1 MASRLD
7 LTPNT
12 INCEVRNRFIF
23 LMFNQLHNSIR
34 KYFGISRTETNGIF
48 ILLILTICIIFSPLL
63 YNHLFK
69 GGYTSCHEDSVKL
82 DSILQIL
89 MKNQDSLK
97 ATMNPMLKDSLF
109 FFNPNEMTYP
119 QMILLGFDSILAQ
132 RVMKFRDSKGR
143 FYVKRDLLKIYGLPE
158 ELYTRLADFISLPDT
173 IMKEKQRYDNYRI
186 KPKSPVS
193 DGRTELV
200 LLNINV
206 ADTNDLK
213 RIKGIGSVLS
223 ARIIKY
229 RDLLGGY
236 SNINQLDDVY
246 GLKGR
251 SLENLKYMVYV
262 DSLFI
267 PEKIRINFTEW
278 EELVRHPY
286 INSQMANDIINLR
299 SEKGYLNN
307 INDLKDI
314 TYMNDSILNQLE
326 PYFEF

>member
-1 MASRLD
+1 MASGFGVK
-7 LTPNT
+7 PN
-12 INCEVRNRFIF
+12 IISHEIRNRFIF

-48 ILLILTICIIFSPLL
+48 ILLILTICIILSPLL
-63 YNHLFK
+63 YNNLFR
-69 GGYTSCHEDSVKL
+69 GGYTSCLEDSLKL

-89 MKNQDSLK
+89 LKNQDSLK
-97 ATMNPMLKDSLF
+97 AAMDPIRKDTLF
-109 FFNPNEMTYP
+109 FFNPNEITYP

-132 RVMKFRDSKGR
+132 RVVKFRNSKGR
-143 FYVKRDLLKIYGLPE
+143 FYVKRDLLKIYGLTE

-173 IMKEKQRYDNYRI
+173 IVQKKRRYDNSRI
-186 KPKSPVS
+186 KAKGPVS
-193 DGRTELV
+193 DGRTELAS
-200 LLNINV
+200 LNINV

-213 RIKGIGSVLS
+213 RISGIGSVLS
-223 ARIIKY
+223 GRIIKY

-236 SNINQLDDVY
+236 SNINQLVDVY

-251 SLENLKYMVYV
+251 SLENLKSIVYV

-267 PEKIRINFTEW
+267 PEKIRINFSEW

-307 INDLKDI
+307 MHDLEDI
-314 TYMNDSILNQLE
+314 SYLNDSVLSQLE
-326 PYFEF
+326 PYLEF